1 MPTVRGLV
9 DAASLGLVLPSEQ
22 LCFDSRDRHRFD
34 TGTHTLRDAPITL
47 DRLAELR
54 AAPLASLTNL
64 THPGEAALSHELGRL
79 TRSAGSATV
88 VDLTP
93 AAAHSGRD
101 PLALRRLSEK
111 AGVHVIM
118 STGCS
123 MHQVAVALAT
133 TSAETVEAAEAEVV
147 EQLAS
152 ALVEDLLNGVPAGD
166 TSVRAGAL
174 CLETLPS
181 SSSSTEAVLLR
192 VMANAQ
198 QRTGAPLFCALLPP
212 AAADADAAERLER
225 AAAAL
230 QSLVSG
236 GASPGH
242 LVVTQAQHGLAHPA
256 ALRAWLQLGVH
267 LCFDGIGM
275 SWAVAGFGTPDSDP
289 WALPPS
295 DDELSRAIVALVVE
309 GFGSQVVLSHGI
321 ASRLQL
327 ACGGGGGLTYLSHA
341 FLPRARRWGLTPEV
355 TPDSHSGARTRT
367 HARHHL
373 AG

>member
-1 MPTVRGLV
+1 MPERAQVPTVRGLI
-9 DAASLGLVLPSEQ
+9 DSASLGLVLPNER

-34 TGTHTLRDAPITL
+34 TGAHTLRDAEITL
-47 DRLAELR
+47 ERLAELR

-64 THPGEAALSHELGRL
+64 THPGEAAMSHELGRL
-79 TRSAGSATV
+79 ASAAGSATV
-88 VDLTP
+88 VDLTS
-93 AAAHSGRD
+93 AHSGRD
-101 PLALRRLSEK
+101 PLALRRLSEQ

-118 STGCS
+118 SAGCS
-123 MHQVAVALAT
+123 MHQVAVAVST

-147 EQLAS
+147 ERLAS
-152 ALVEDLLNGVPAGD
+152 ELVEECLNGVPAGD

-174 CLETLPS
+174 CLETLQSP
-181 SSSSTEAVLLR
+181 SSSTEAVLLR
-192 VMANAQ
+192 VMASAQ
-198 QRTGAPLFCALLPP
+198 QRTGAPLFCALPP
-212 AAADADAAERLER
+212 PAADADAAAAERLER

-275 SWAVAGFGTPDSDP
+275 SWAVAGFGTSGSDP

-295 DDELSRAIVALVVE
+295 DDELSRAVVALVAG
-309 GFGSQVVLSHGI
+309 GFGEQLLLSHGI

-341 FLPRARRWGLTPEV
+341 FLPRARRWGLTQQAL
-355 TPDSHSGARTRT
+355 SS
-367 HARHHL
+367 
-373 AG
+373 